1 MGGLRTGVNSTQH
14 YANGTPAVNAKF
26 PDLKALVDYGHSKGV
41 KMGFYL
47 NGCACGERTEHL
59 INYQGDVAL
68 TYTLGFDGGQDRLV
82 RRSEEHDALQRAV
95 QRHRASHHH
104 QNFPDGGDPG
114 QMGPGWCPYNFFRTS
129 GDIIN
134 VWGRVIENLLSTTKF
149 LSKTGQGVSPV
160 DRPAE
165 PPICFPPPPPPLV
178 PPPMPESRPGCW
190 AYPDMLEVGRMEGSG
205 QTSAAMS
212 ADESASHFAA

>member
-68 TYTLGFDGGQDRLV
+68 TYTLGCDGGQDRLV

-160 DRPAE
+160 VERHAAGELDAGGHRLACRTAGGAWPA
-165 PPICFPPPPPPLV
+165 V
-178 PPPMPESRPGCW
+178 PALACRCALPELALLLS
-190 AYPDMLEVGRMEGSG
+190 
-205 QTSAAMS
+205 
-212 ADESASHFAA
+212 